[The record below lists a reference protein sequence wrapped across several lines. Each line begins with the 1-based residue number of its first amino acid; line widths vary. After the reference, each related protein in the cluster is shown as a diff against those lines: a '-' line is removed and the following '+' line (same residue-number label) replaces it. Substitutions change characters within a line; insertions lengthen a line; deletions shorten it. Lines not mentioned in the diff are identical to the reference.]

1 MNGRMGRL
9 SVIAFLLAFL
19 LALLPY
25 LARGATPDEVSPSPE
40 RMVGSMLMLGF
51 RGTEE
56 ADDPVFWKALREGRV
71 GHALLFDK
79 NMADGGPR
87 NIRSPE
93 QVRALTAA
101 LRRTA
106 PLPPFIAVDDEG
118 GNVRRCKPAYGF
130 SALPS
135 AAVMGRDRPE
145 RTWARAE
152 RLGRELHSVGIN
164 VDLAPVADVNTNP
177 GNPIIARLGRS
188 FSPNP
193 QTVALHA
200 WAFGQGL
207 AAEGVIP
214 VLKHFPGHGSS
225 RFDTHLGTADITET
239 WQTAELQPFQ
249 ECFSAGWPGMVMVG
263 HVSHRGM
270 DPRLP
275 ASLSSAVIEDL
286 LRGRMGWQG
295 VVISDDLMM
304 DAVAR
309 RFTLEQIVLLAVA
322 AGNDILVFGN
332 NTAHPDPDLPD
343 KVHAAFMKLVR
354 NGSIPLWRVR
364 QSWERIEALRRTL
377 GVPLNGACRRTF

>member
-1 MNGRMGRL
+1 MNMSRL
-9 SVIAFLLAFL
+9 SIIAFLLAFL
-19 LALLPY
+19 LALLPH
-25 LARGATPDEVSPSPE
+25 LVRGATPDGATPTPE
-40 RMVGSMLMLGF
+40 RMVGSMLMFGF

-56 ADDPVFWKALREGRV
+56 ADDPVFWKALRAGRV
-71 GHALLFDK
+71 GHVLLFDK
-79 NMADGGPR
+79 DTAGGPR
-87 NIRSPE
+87 NIRSP
-93 QVRALTAA
+93 QQLRSLTAA
-101 LRRTA
+101 LRRAA

-135 AAVMGRDRPE
+135 AAVMGRERPE
-145 RTWARAE
+145 RTWMRAE
-152 RLGRELHSVGIN
+152 RLGRELHAAGIN
-164 VDLAPVADVNTNP
+164 VNLAPVADVNTNP
-177 GNPIIARLGRS
+177 GNPVIARLGRS

-207 AAEGVIP
+207 AAEGVVP

-225 RFDTHLGTADITET
+225 RFDTHRGAADITET
-239 WQTAELQPFQ
+239 WQAAELQPFQ
-249 ECFSAGWPGMVMVG
+249 ECFAAGWPGMVMVG

-275 ASLSSAVIEDL
+275 ASLSPAVIDGL
-286 LRGRMGWQG
+286 LRQQLGWRG

-309 RFTLEQIVLLAVA
+309 HFTLKQAVLLAVA

-332 NTAHPDPDLPD
+332 NTAQPDPDLPE
-343 KVHAAFMKLVR
+343 KVHAVFMELVR
-354 NGSIPLWRVR
+354 DGSIPLWRIR
-364 QSWERIEALRRTL
+364 QSWERIEALRQAL
-377 GVPLNGACRRTF
+377 GVPLRGACRRTF